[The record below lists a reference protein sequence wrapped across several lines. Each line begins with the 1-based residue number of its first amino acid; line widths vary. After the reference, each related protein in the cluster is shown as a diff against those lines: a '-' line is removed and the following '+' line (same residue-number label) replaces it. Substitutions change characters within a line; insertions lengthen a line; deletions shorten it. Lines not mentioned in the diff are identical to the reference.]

1 MICGGGFWAPDAFQ
15 QQNPEGSLSVGFFLF
30 LFLFFF
36 LCTHPQTQ
44 IRAAQFDVL

>member
-15 QQNPEGSLSVGFFLF
+15 QQNPEGSLSVGFFL
-30 LFLFFF
+30 
-36 LCTHPQTQ
+36 CTHLQTQ